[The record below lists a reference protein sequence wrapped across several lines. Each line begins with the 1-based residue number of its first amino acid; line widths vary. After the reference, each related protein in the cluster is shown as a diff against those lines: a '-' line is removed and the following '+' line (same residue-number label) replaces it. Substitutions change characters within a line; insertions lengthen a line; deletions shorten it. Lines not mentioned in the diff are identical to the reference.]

1 MIKKDSLIKGTL
13 VLAAAALVARF
24 LGLFQRIPFDY
35 IFDAAGGAY
44 FTLANNTYLLLLVI
58 ATGGIP
64 STISKMISERY
75 AQGRIDEAQQI
86 YRAALRFG
94 IVAGIVMSCGLF
106 FSAPLILDKLAR
118 NPGATLAVQAIAPA
132 LLLFPVIAMMRGYF
146 QGRQMMTAG
155 GISQII
161 EQILRVVTGVG
172 LALIVV
178 SLGYDQEW
186 ISAAATVGSV
196 FGSIGAFGVMLWYA
210 YKLKRQDAAE
220 AAAGGRPMVDTKRAV
235 RSPLKYKAIYQEI
248 FKMSIPIVMT
258 AMTVQLIY
266 MIDSFF
272 FNPLTASY
280 YTPEAA
286 DHALKMLGIK
296 AQAIAGI
303 PPILA
308 IALST
313 SIIPVISSAFATGNL
328 QEVQRQGSLVMRIV
342 LFTGIP
348 AALSLTVAATS
359 VTGSIY
365 ETAEGSAIVAALTA
379 GTIFQITMMTSNSML
394 FGLGNARAPMIHT
407 ILGIVLKII
416 ASIALG
422 PILGV
427 YGLIIASTLCFIL
440 ITMLNLRTI
449 GGVVKLQVLGSR
461 WAAYLTVIVLT
472 GAAGF
477 GLDWGGRQL
486 LQSWPDRLAYLAT
499 AAVTGMAM
507 LGLYLLLLIVM
518 RVVRESDVK
527 SFPGPLR
534 KVFGLLMRLVPAK
547 ARGASG
553 G

>member
-13 VLAAAALVARF
+13 VLAAAALIARF
-24 LGLFQRIPFDY
+24 LGLFQRIPFDF
-35 IFDAAGGAY
+35 IFDDAGGAY
-44 FTLANNTYLLLLVI
+44 FTVANTTYLLLLVI

-75 AQGRIDEAQQI
+75 AQGRVDEAQQI

-94 IVAGIVMSCGLF
+94 IAAGLVMSFGLF
-106 FSAPLILDKLAR
+106 FSAPLVLDKLAR

-186 ISAAATVGSV
+186 ISAAATLGSV
-196 FGSIGAFGVMLWYA
+196 FGSVGAFGVMLWYA
-210 YKLKRQDAAE
+210 YKLRRQDAAE
-220 AAAGGRPMVDTKRAV
+220 ASAGGISGKAAV
-235 RSPLKYKAIYQEI
+235 SPAVKTPLKYRAIYKEI
-248 FKMSIPIVMT
+248 FRMSIPIVMT

-272 FNPLTASY
+272 FIRLTGSY
-280 YTPEAA
+280 YTPADAA
-286 DHALKMLGIK
+286 NALNILGIK

-313 SIIPVISSAFATGNL
+313 SIIPVISSAFAVGNM

-348 AALSLTVAATS
+348 AALSLTVLATS

-365 ETAEGSAIVAALTA
+365 ETAGGSAIVAALTA

-394 FGLGNARAPMIHT
+394 FGLGNARTPMIHT
-407 ILGIVLKII
+407 LLGIAVKI
-416 ASIALG
+416 AGSVMLG
-422 PILGV
+422 PVLGV

-440 ITMLNLRTI
+440 ITMLNLRVI

-461 WAAYLTVIVLT
+461 WAAYLLVIALT
-472 GAAGF
+472 GAAGY

-486 LQSWPDRLAYLAT
+486 LEAWPDRLAYIVT
-499 AAVTGMAM
+499 AALAGLVM
-507 LGLYLLLLIVM
+507 LGLYLVLLILL
-518 RVVRESDVK
+518 RVVRESDVQT
-527 SFPGPLR
+527 FPGPLR
-534 KVFGLLMRLVPAK
+534 KVFRLLMRFIPARV
-547 ARGASG
+547 RGTG
-553 G
+553 